1 MAYQECENGHIYD
14 TDIYPRCPYCR
25 NTVGRATGLNY
36 GATVMPQGFG
46 NQPGGGLDYGATVM
60 PQGFGNQQGGGLD
73 YGATVMP
80 QGFGNQQDGG
90 LDFGSTVMP
99 QGFGNQQD
107 GGLDFGSTVMPQE
120 SQPLEGL
127 EAEAN
132 TAEPLTEAE
141 WDFGLSGGAP
151 EPKEEPQAPAAV
163 QAPAAEQGPVE
174 APVTPPPAAQQPVT
188 AQAPVSAP
196 KQEETAP
203 IVGWLVCVEG
213 PEKGKDFR
221 VYQKLNMIGKSER
234 AGIRL
239 RDEAGLP
246 FPIWARL
253 AYSTDDN
260 RCRIS
265 AISAGHVL
273 HNGKEIE
280 EAVALSSGDRLVLGG
295 CEYIF
300 VALCGDS
307 FRWDAPAE
315 A

>member
-60 PQGFGNQQGGGLD
+60 PQGFVNQPGGGLD

-80 QGFGNQQDGG
+80 QGFGNQPGGG
-90 LDFGSTVMP
+90 LDYGATVMP

-163 QAPAAEQGPVE
+163 QAPAAEQAPVE

-253 AYSTDDN
+253 TYSADDN
-260 RCRIS
+260 R
-265 AISAGHVL
+265 
-273 HNGKEIE
+273 
-280 EAVALSSGDRLVLGG
+280 LSSGDRLVLGG

>member
-46 NQPGGGLDYGATVM
+46 NQP
-60 PQGFGNQQGGGLD
+60 GGGLD

-163 QAPAAEQGPVE
+163 QAPAAEQAPVE

-253 AYSTDDN
+253 TYSADDN

-265 AISAGHVL
+265 
-273 HNGKEIE
+273 EQRRP
-280 EAVALSSGDRLVLGG
+280 SGARRLRVYLRRPLRRQLPLGRSRG
-295 CEYIF
+295 SIVCS
-300 VALCGDS
+300 GG
-307 FRWDAPAE
+307 
-315 A
+315 

>member
-46 NQPGGGLDYGATVM
+46 NQPGGGLDYGA
-60 PQGFGNQQGGGLD
+60 
-73 YGATVMP
+73 
-80 QGFGNQQDGG
+80 
-90 LDFGSTVMP
+90 TVMP

-163 QAPAAEQGPVE
+163 QAPAAEQAPVE
-174 APVTPPPAAQQPVT
+174 
-188 AQAPVSAP
+188 APVSAP

-253 AYSTDDN
+253 TYSADDN